1 MKFFLEQKHG
11 AKELSPEELKE
22 VFDNLDEQFE
32 SWSEV
37 LEVYDIDDEG
47 NIYFTITKYSWY

>member
-1 MKFFLEQKHG
+1 MKFFLEQEHG
-11 AKELSPEELKE
+11 AKEVSPEELKK

-47 NIYFTITKYSWY
+47 NIYFTVAQYSYY